1 MCLAL
6 RFLLIRVV
14 DITVQIFIMQSFGV
28 SLLEQQNLWHS
39 YVTSTSSIMMW
50 LQGCCLLT
58 IKPWDN
64 RRDKGLTL
72 VWTHWLWSL
81 SVSSDPPPPPLSD
94 PVQLPA
100 LGLACRSVHLYLLY
114 VGGWSSSTVSGQPY
128 LDHGRYGT
136 AEASVSDDTLVKT
149 HRPPVCVCVAVLT
162 CTCGGLQNVFIN
174 VY

>member
-1 MCLAL
+1 MAL
-6 RFLLIRVV
+6 VCHLNLLYYDVAAGLLFTH
-14 DITVQIFIMQSFGV
+14 DQTVRQPQGQGPHV
-28 SLLEQQNLWHS
+28 SLN
-39 YVTSTSSIMMW
+39 
-50 LQGCCLLT
+50 
-58 IKPWDN
+58 P
-64 RRDKGLTL
+64 LTL
-72 VWTHWLWSL
+72 VTICLFR
-81 SVSSDPPPPPLSD
+81 PPPPPLSD